1 MAQNVIFHEVMRVI
15 TNRDAELIV
24 LILKTQNI
32 LDFIKAK
39 IIDVKCICFEM

>member
-1 MAQNVIFHEVMRVI
+1 MRVI

-39 IIDVKCICFEM
+39 IILPPFLFI